1 VYSAKVVS
9 YGAVIM
15 VMMRVWAHLGGVEPD
30 ALAQLVAEAEAHHG
44 FGELLGRSPRV
55 VLGRQRVIHV
65 DAVALLVAL
74 AQPKL
79 GLCRTNTNRS

>member
-1 VYSAKVVS
+1 MTA
-9 YGAVIM
+9 
-15 VMMRVWAHLGGVEPD
+15 RVWAHLGGVELD
-30 ALAQLVAEAEAHHG
+30 ALAPRVAEAPAHPG
-44 FGELLGRSPRV
+44 VGGVLGRSPRV

-74 AQPKL
+74 AQPEL